1 MLFSDLCGKNKILV
15 GPFIHLLPSLCCV
28 TGHQPGLTT
37 YNLFFRDINKLQVN
51 GFLCVC
57 VKHF

>member
-57 VKHF
+57 V